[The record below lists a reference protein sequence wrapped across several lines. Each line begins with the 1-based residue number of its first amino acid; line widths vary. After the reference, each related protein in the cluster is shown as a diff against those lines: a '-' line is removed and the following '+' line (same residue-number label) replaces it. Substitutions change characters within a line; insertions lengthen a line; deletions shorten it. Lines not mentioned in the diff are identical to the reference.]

1 MEGKVAIVTGGAG
14 GIGSAVCRAF
24 AGEGVSVAV
33 ADMDS
38 SRADE
43 TASHISSGGG
53 GVIGVEVEVSSERSV
68 VAAV

>member
-43 TASHISSGGG
+43 GISVASIRFLSSISPCAIWGAGSP
-53 GVIGVEVEVSSERSV
+53 
-68 VAAV
+68 